1 MKFADYEHIFCSG
14 FSCSECPFDTGINC
28 KLSELYKEKADVR
41 QYINVARKE
50 KEYFAEVLSRG
61 GFREKF
67 MGGRLM

>member
-1 MKFADYEHIFCSG
+1 MKFVDYEFIFCSG
-14 FSCSECPFDTGINC
+14 FLCSECPFDTGTSC
-28 KLSELYKEKADVR
+28 KLSELYMEKADVR

-50 KEYFAEVLSRG
+50 KEYFVEVLSRG